1 MFSTTTTKVRPGVPY
16 DISRIY
22 ELLTPRP
29 KVKRQLQEDALYS
42 IINSWLI
49 SVFVGVASR
58 CAKPSL
64 YQVTSQLAALRLG

>member
-29 KVKRQLQEDALYS
+29 KVNDSWS
-42 IINSWLI
+42 IEGYV
-49 SVFVGVASR
+49 VFNH
-58 CAKPSL
+58 
-64 YQVTSQLAALRLG
+64 